1 MMKDALDMV
10 KYCVVGCSSH
20 FDFFYS
26 PVSDNGDPE
35 VIISVSF
42 AGLALGCPITG
53 TGIHAQ
59 CIHINYNGIEVLNV
73 KVGIKKAVVLLL

>member
-10 KYCVVGCSSH
+10 KYCVVGCSSQ

-35 VIISVSF
+35 VIIIVSF
-42 AGLALGCPITG
+42 AGLALIPGHGCQSPF
-53 TGIHAQ
+53 
-59 CIHINYNGIEVLNV
+59 NV
-73 KVGIKKAVVLLL
+73 